1 MSQDVVYSC
10 GSEQSANHF
19 TDILDLYLAS
29 SNQTM
34 PQLDNLLEQDPDMT
48 MAHLFRAYLLKLA
61 SDPRFIQPANA
72 SLTKAATLP
81 TNPREAMHIQAA
93 KVWFAGNT
101 VQANNIFEDILDEY
115 PTDVLAAKL
124 AHHLHFYSGDAA
136 AMRDS
141 IAKVAKHFAPGDRH
155 YSYVL
160 GMHSFGCEEA
170 GDYEQAEALGRQAVT
185 LDSNDQWAVHAVA
198 HVMQMQNRFDE
209 GVSWLQQR
217 AEQWQNSN
225 NFVYHIHWHEAL
237 FELGRDNPEQALA
250 IYDERLIA
258 PIQDDFYLDV
268 CNAASL
274 LWRLEMLGIDVGD
287 RWQPLKPYGRRTAD
301 SELVFPTL
309 HYLLA
314 PARLG
319 DQQAM
324 NDALSQL
331 KQWQQDGSS
340 QGQVVAEVGAPLAEA
355 ICAISEKHYQSA
367 AQQLAELQPKLFK
380 IGGSHA
386 QRALFTDMQT
396 WAEQQ
401 AA

>member
-93 KVWFAGNT
+93 KIWFAGNT

-160 GMHSFGCEEA
+160 GMHSFGCE
-170 GDYEQAEALGRQAVT
+170 
-185 LDSNDQWAVHAVA
+185 
-198 HVMQMQNRFDE
+198 
-209 GVSWLQQR
+209 
-217 AEQWQNSN
+217 
-225 NFVYHIHWHEAL
+225 
-237 FELGRDNPEQALA
+237 
-250 IYDERLIA
+250 
-258 PIQDDFYLDV
+258 
-268 CNAASL
+268 
-274 LWRLEMLGIDVGD
+274 
-287 RWQPLKPYGRRTAD
+287 
-301 SELVFPTL
+301 
-309 HYLLA
+309 
-314 PARLG
+314 
-319 DQQAM
+319 
-324 NDALSQL
+324 
-331 KQWQQDGSS
+331 
-340 QGQVVAEVGAPLAEA
+340 
-355 ICAISEKHYQSA
+355 
-367 AQQLAELQPKLFK
+367 
-380 IGGSHA
+380 
-386 QRALFTDMQT
+386 
-396 WAEQQ
+396 
-401 AA
+401 

>member
-61 SDPRFIQPANA
+61 SDPRFLQPANA
-72 SLTKAATLP
+72 SLTNAAQLP
-81 TNPREAMHIQAA
+81 ANSREAMHIQAA
-93 KVWFAGNT
+93 ETWFAGNT
-101 VQANNIFEDILDEY
+101 VQANNIFEDILEQY
-115 PTDVLAAKL
+115 PTDVLAARL

-355 ICAISEKHYQSA
+355 ICAISEKNYQSA

>member
-1 MSQDVVYSC
+1 
-10 GSEQSANHF
+10 
-19 TDILDLYLAS
+19 
-29 SNQTM
+29 
-34 PQLDNLLEQDPDMT
+34 
-48 MAHLFRAYLLKLA
+48 
-61 SDPRFIQPANA
+61 
-72 SLTKAATLP
+72 
-81 TNPREAMHIQAA
+81 MHIQAA
-93 KVWFAGNT
+93 ETWFAGNT
-101 VQANNIFEDILDEY
+101 VQANNIFEDILEQY
-115 PTDVLAAKL
+115 PTDVLAARL

-155 YSYVL
+155 FSYVL

-367 AQQLAELQPKLFK
+367 AQQLAALQPKLFK

-386 QRALFTDMQT
+386 QRALFTEMQT